1 MPEGFSKRE
10 LARPPAPRKLDEWER
25 ELRALEVWHKTADYD
40 AVRIA
45 MDLRSTAQAKVL
57 INRGAERFLKDE
69 NNALKTRLKAQ
80 MTMDLAEFRRLLN
93 DAVERG
99 DLARIPDALRVAERM
114 SKLHGLDA
122 AREDEQVVPNIQIM
136 NVIPGIDEPQK
147 QLEPPVSGE
156 P

>member
-147 QLEPPVSGE
+147 QLEPPVSEE